1 VSHKILVTVS
11 RLPVEP
17 TLRMAAECVTSMHRK
32 EWLPVVKEFLLTI
45 NGIARNS
52 VILE

>member
-1 VSHKILVTVS
+1 
-11 RLPVEP
+11 
-17 TLRMAAECVTSMHRK
+17 MAAECVTSVYRK

-45 NGIARNS
+45 EDIARNS